1 MSYFYRTILLGYVTI
16 LKQTSFAAVK
26 TNCIIQCNKQRRMIV
41 LVEIVI
47 EEVAGLLLYKLKIE
61 FPAVKNSLLY
71 AFNKRSF
78 KFEVIFVSNH
88 SSANLPN

>member
-1 MSYFYRTILLGYVTI
+1 
-16 LKQTSFAAVK
+16 
-26 TNCIIQCNKQRRMIV
+26 MIV

-61 FPAVKNSLLY
+61 FPAVENSLLC

-78 KFEVIFVSNH
+78 KFELMFVSEQ
-88 SSANLPN
+88 SSANFRIEQFHWFTYWCQWY